1 MDWSKAGVSV
11 LRRSTCLFLFCAAS
25 ACAAGRGCART
36 AFSDA
41 EVQRAL
47 NQVDCPEGQLFC
59 ESGVV
64 WRVNVPHVA
73 QGQCPKVA
81 VAHCE
86 AGCVLEPEREL
97 GVVVGG
103 VAYDVPP
110 ENLCAASIKRARLA
124 PAAME
129 IPAPTRC
136 AEHELQIVCVNRQ
149 IVLCN
154 VHGASALARAC
165 IKNCT
170 AGDGAID
177 PAREATTTD
186 EQAAEVLCER

>member
-1 MDWSKAGVSV
+1 MEWSKAGVSV
-11 LRRSTCLFLFCAAS
+11 LRRSTCLFLFCMVS
-25 ACAAGRGCART
+25 ACSRGCART

-41 EVQRAL
+41 ELQRTL
-47 NQVDCPEGQLFC
+47 NQVDCPEGQLSC

-64 WRVNVPHVA
+64 WRVSVPHVA
-73 QGQCPKVA
+73 QGRACPKAV

-110 ENLCAASIKRARLA
+110 ENLCTSPIKRARLA
-124 PAAME
+124 PEAME

-154 VHGASALARAC
+154 VHGASVLARAC
-165 IKNCT
+165 IRNCA
-170 AGDGAID
+170 AGDGAVD

-186 EQAAEVLCER
+186 EQAAEVLCE